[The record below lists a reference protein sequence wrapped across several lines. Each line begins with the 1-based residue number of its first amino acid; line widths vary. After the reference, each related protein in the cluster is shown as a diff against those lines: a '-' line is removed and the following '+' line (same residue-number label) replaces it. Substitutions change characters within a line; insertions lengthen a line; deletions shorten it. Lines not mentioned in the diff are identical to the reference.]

1 MGQKSNSQA
10 CTNCIYRKLMAG
22 DLWYPITTEVKS
34 LFGTDVFVGKVVMYE
49 KNCVEVLWSD
59 NEKTSWSR
67 ERLFSNNMSVRNS
80 NMLCNKGTV
89 IVYTAQDN
97 SVRVVRGSSI
107 PNKEQFLKAKHTV
120 HAIYKTHISK
130 EEKRV
135 RAAAEKQRQSM
146 GTATKAAQQAFDNAL
161 GRFKSSIGYECQN
174 VPDSHFCPIS
184 QTCLGE
190 EGKSVAV
197 VKGNC
202 YLEPEIRK
210 WVLGDGVTPGHRN
223 CPLTRAPV
231 SAADIM
237 RLSNNDFFAESASHR
252 KEHNSMENKIDGN
265 LVDLLAKHTAV
276 LDAQAAELQGNN
288 VHRIL
293 QLCTEG
299 HADDARMQLEAFV
312 GGGALHDPE
321 ATHMLLCGTGIVPGK
336 ANRFPELRPIVEA
349 ALAKEQQRCACLVDQ
364 VTSLVEQ
371 LPSAETMHHL
381 ERTQR
386 RCRDEL
392 AQLTHAVEEKWPQ
405 QLQDQEHAMAK
416 CNKTLQKIQTNI
428 AATADLVLAH
438 NDMGT
443 NLPSETVREM
453 YDPLHAK
460 AKEENQKK
468 DQCREKIREI
478 QRILFAERAALP
490 SARWAYKGCTDKI
503 HQHKLTANR
512 IQGEAA
518 RLRRTARS
526 IASLWSLPLPF
537 AGAEQES
544 DSSSDSSVYEYSDSS
559 SDEDDDCLDAQ
570 RCQMFTVTHCR
581 ELRAFVKT
589 NECVVLS
596 MCASDTEAAFL
607 RVAHDIDA
615 SPTNECNICYVKFV
629 HACTRKE
636 ETPRFMLWHK
646 GRMVSTCDYSGS
658 SLFACVIGEFNRA
671 VKRDDSDADEFPAF
685 ESVFASATT
694 CLLCGITDC
703 TIAKPPGHSATGNNA
718 SSGAK
723 RDH

>member
-1 MGQKSNSQA
+1 
-10 CTNCIYRKLMAG
+10 MAG

-526 IASLWSLPLPF
+526 IASL
-537 AGAEQES
+537 
-544 DSSSDSSVYEYSDSS
+544 
-559 SDEDDDCLDAQ
+559 
-570 RCQMFTVTHCR
+570 
-581 ELRAFVKT
+581 
-589 NECVVLS
+589 
-596 MCASDTEAAFL
+596 
-607 RVAHDIDA
+607 
-615 SPTNECNICYVKFV
+615 
-629 HACTRKE
+629 
-636 ETPRFMLWHK
+636 
-646 GRMVSTCDYSGS
+646 
-658 SLFACVIGEFNRA
+658 
-671 VKRDDSDADEFPAF
+671 
-685 ESVFASATT
+685 
-694 CLLCGITDC
+694 
-703 TIAKPPGHSATGNNA
+703 
-718 SSGAK
+718 
-723 RDH
+723 